1 VTSWVLV
8 DPVAEARRPP
18 APEAVVSHTG
28 PLRRVG
34 FFANS
39 KQHAAEIQG
48 AMATAIAKRHQIE
61 IRLYRKPNASVSAT
75 PELLANIATEC
86 DAVVTGSGD

>member
-8 DPVAEARRPP
+8 DPVAEARRSP
-18 APEAVVSHTG
+18 APEAAGSRNG
-28 PLRRVG
+28 PLRTVG
-34 FFANS
+34 FFSNS
-39 KQHAAEIQG
+39 KQHAAEIEE
-48 AMATAIAKRHQIE
+48 AMAAAIAERHQVE

-75 PELLANIATEC
+75 PELLTNIATEC